1 MARIDLRA
9 DVTPLTEHDHRLDH
23 AVHQALLGRLD
34 GMDARATAA
43 FVYGW
48 ASALELARRTDL
60 TMSAQPPDIRDAVA
74 QAIEASI
81 EAIEASRRR
90 VLSDD

>member
-1 MARIDLRA
+1 
-9 DVTPLTEHDHRLDH
+9 
-23 AVHQALLGRLD
+23 
-34 GMDARATAA
+34 MDATATAA

-48 ASALELARRTDL
+48 TSALELARRTEL
-60 TMSAQPPDIRDAVA
+60 TMPAQPPDIRDLVA
-74 QAIEASI
+74 QAI